1 MVSKNRAE
9 RIGDRIR
16 EELSEIL
23 IFDIH
28 DPRLSDVSITD
39 VRVDR
44 ELAFADIYVSS
55 LQGSDAAEDIIA
67 GFKHASGFLRRELAN
82 RVDLRTFPQL
92 RFHWDPTPE
101 HAENIEKLLDQ
112 LSPLDSS
119 ESSDKQHG
127 SE

>member
-9 RIGDRIR
+9 RIGDRIQ

-23 IFDIH
+23 IFDIQ

-112 LSPLDSS
+112 LSIPDSP
-119 ESSDKQHG
+119 ESGDKQHG